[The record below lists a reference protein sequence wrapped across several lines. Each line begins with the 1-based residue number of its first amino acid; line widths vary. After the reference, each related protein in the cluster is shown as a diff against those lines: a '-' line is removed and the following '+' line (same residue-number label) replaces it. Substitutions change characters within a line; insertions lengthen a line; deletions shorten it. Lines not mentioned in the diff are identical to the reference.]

1 MMASARDSRLFL
13 PWVMLAVGCA
23 ALMWF
28 VPGEETVPYHVAWIG
43 VALAYGIEPW
53 PWRRTM
59 WSLFVY
65 TVVTGGILVIR
76 ASEGVIGWGE
86 TAEIPLM
93 ATLMLIVVH
102 NVRTRHT
109 AHARLARVAWRERWR
124 AERRERIS
132 RMTSHEMRT
141 PATIAIGYVE
151 MLIAREHDRQ
161 RREDLE
167 VVRDE
172 LTRLVLVGGRLI
184 RAIEM
189 HDQEPLGLHDLS
201 ALLQETADRWSVV
214 ADRIWT
220 VSCPEIRHL
229 CAAARMRSCLDTL
242 VENALRYTQ
251 PGDRIRILAQ
261 LDSGHLLIGVAD
273 SGRGMPMELLDAIAR
288 GDFQVG
294 QSEFTAKDPHA
305 QTGFGLAL
313 VQDAAEFRGGRL
325 VAGRSREGGALVLMA
340 IPVTRRRHGS
350 TPAEIHRVRRSFAPP
365 GGSPVP

>member
-1 MMASARDSRLFL
+1 MDIARDSRLFL
-13 PWVMLAVGCA
+13 PWVMLAAGCA
-23 ALMWF
+23 ALMWV

-43 VALAYGIEPW
+43 IALAYGIEPW
-53 PWRRTM
+53 PWRLTL
-59 WSLFVY
+59 WSVFVY
-65 TVVTGGILVIR
+65 TMVTGGILVLR
-76 ASEGVIGWGE
+76 AAQGVIGWGE

-93 ATLMLIVVH
+93 ATLVLIVVH

-109 AHARLARVAWRERWR
+109 AHARLAGLAARELRR

-151 MLIAREHDRQ
+151 MLIARERNRQ

-184 RAIEM
+184 RTIEM
-189 HDQEPLGLHDLS
+189 HDQEPMGMHDLR

-220 VSCPEIRHL
+220 VSCPEITHL
-229 CAAARMRSCLDTL
+229 CSPGRMRGCLDTL

-261 LDSGHLLIGVAD
+261 VEGGHLLVGVAD
-273 SGRGMPMELLDAIAR
+273 SGRGMSMELLDAIAR

-294 QSEFTAKDPHA
+294 QSDYTAKDPQA

-340 IPVTRRRHGS
+340 IPVSRRSLGAPS
-350 TPAEIHRVRRSFAPP
+350 AETHRVRRSFAQP
-365 GGSPVP
+365 GGSLVP